1 MAWPDGAP
9 WAIDIYISNP
19 PAGEHAKSKSTQP
32 SVTLW
37 IIAHVRPVLSL
48 PHSLSVRRP
57 SQNGSIGISGIFPQ
71 AKLMMMVVVERH
83 RCSRFARARVHSRIG
98 LKREIEERRGHRCL
112 QSHFFRSPFFPRPPP
127 APPRSSI
134 RRDQDCGKEGA
145 PLVVRVSECQGMLR
159 SALSSPALACLIKD
173 DDERGIT
180 RYCLTLDL

>member
-1 MAWPDGAP
+1 MDHRACPTRALSPSLSLCPASVPKRQHRHLG
-9 WAIDIYISNP
+9 YF
-19 PAGEHAKSKSTQP
+19 PAGEVDDDGGGGGGA
-32 SVTLW
+32 
-37 IIAHVRPVLSL
+37 ASL
-48 PHSLSVRRP
+48 QSL
-57 SQNGSIGISGIFPQ
+57 
-71 AKLMMMVVVERH
+71 
-83 RCSRFARARVHSRIG
+83 CARARSLSDRVETGDRG
-98 LKREIEERRGHRCL
+98 EERRGHRCL

>member
-71 AKLMMMVVVERH
+71 AKLMMMVVVVVERH

-98 LKREIEERRGHRCL
+98 LKREIEERRGEGIGVFNPISFVLHFSLGRRPHR
-112 QSHFFRSPFFPRPPP
+112 P
-127 APPRSSI
+127 A
-134 RRDQDCGKEGA
+134 A
-145 PLVVRVSECQGMLR
+145 VSGEIKIVGRKALR
-159 SALSSPALACLIKD
+159 SWC
-173 DDERGIT
+173 E
-180 RYCLTLDL
+180 